1 MFGLTLADVARATA
15 QTCPDRN
22 VLVFGDRETNAS
34 QLDLHANQVANG
46 LWDFGLVDQERVAIL
61 DHHSDQFYEIWLGA
75 ARTNLALTPLNTHL
89 SAPEV
94 AQVLADCRPRVVFIG
109 ADFEELLS
117 QIRPQ
122 LTFVEQIIT
131 TGDAY
136 VAWRDE
142 QSTVSAKATMTVS
155 DDCLQIYTCDS
166 TDLPNG
172 VQLTSDSI
180 FKAPLAALLA
190 GERSPYRDIG
200 PDDVV
205 LLCLPNGHI
214 AGSILGALGLAVGAR
229 LIVTHDF
236 IPSQTIALIERERVT
251 LTIMVPVMIRS
262 LVAELALSGRTCA
275 SLKTRIYSAAPMA
288 TSVLIKAM
296 EKFPYSRLGQI
307 YGLMETSG
315 PISA

>member
-1 MFGLTLADVARATA
+1 MTDQPR
-15 QTCPDRN
+15 PERK
-22 VLVFGDRETNAS
+22 VLVCGDRETTAS
-34 QLDLHANQVANG
+34 QLDLHATRVANG
-46 LWDFGLVDQERVAIL
+46 LWDFGLEDRERIAIL

-75 ARTNLALTPLNTHL
+75 ARTNLVLTPLSIHL
-89 SAPEV
+89 SASEV
-94 AQVLADCRPRVVFIG
+94 AQVLVDCGPRVLFIG

-142 QSTVSAKATMTVS
+142 QSTVAAKPTMKAS
-155 DDCLQIYTCDS
+155 DDCLQVYTCDS
-166 TDLPNG
+166 TDLPKG

-190 GERSPYRDIG
+190 GEISPYRDIG
-200 PDDVV
+200 PDDIV

-229 LIVTHDF
+229 LVVIHDF
-236 IPSQTIALIERERVT
+236 VPSQIVALIERERVT
-251 LTIMVPVMIRS
+251 LSIMVPAMIRS
-262 LVAELALSGRTCA
+262 LVAELKQSGRTCA
-275 SLKTRIYSAAPMA
+275 SLNTRIYSAAPMA
-288 TSVLIKAM
+288 TSVLIKTM
-296 EKFPYSRLGQI
+296 EKLPYSRFGQI
-307 YGLMETSG
+307 YGLMQTSG